1 MDQAT
6 DSLARWRSNIYLI
19 SQLIQ
24 NDVSSTKV
32 RSLRFIRCIL
42 IKPFSLQ
49 GAPVLEKRPICSI
62 PAAQLRGRLH

>member
-1 MDQAT
+1 MDQAV

-32 RSLRFIRCIL
+32 YFYIL
-42 IKPFSLQ
+42 HFVYKY
-49 GAPVLEKRPICSI
+49 
-62 PAAQLRGRLH
+62 

>member
-6 DSLARWRSNIYLI
+6 DSLARWRSNIHLI

-32 RSLRFIRCIL
+32 LSVSLLIFSGADAMNRFDY
-42 IKPFSLQ
+42 S
-49 GAPVLEKRPICSI
+49 
-62 PAAQLRGRLH
+62 